1 MKRLWVFLKRFFGL
15 KSSNDN
21 SQINYEIQ
29 EEVAIYGFC
38 TICLDQKI
46 INGRYCYDCGNKLI

>member
-1 MKRLWVFLKRFFGL
+1 MKRLWICLKRFFGL
-15 KSSNDN
+15 KSKKDN
-21 SQINYEIQ
+21 SQINTEIQ
-29 EEVAIYGFC
+29 EEVNIYSFC